1 MSDKELEI
9 FELCE
14 RLSELLGDK
23 EAIADLKKLY
33 TNHPE
38 MFKDMQ
44 DVSNTIKEVV
54 KEPEL
59 IIKNPRPKSEKDFI
73 AVKHLQ
79 DTKQKVGD
87 IGIRNDKGTN
97 TIFHANISSN
107 RNFKR
112 LAKKEQ
118 VATGEAVHSLHTSR
132 PAELGGNNQKL
143 SGANAHSATT
153 DQTIP
158 QKDKPV
164 KDFKAKLKE
173 FANKKQIDT
182 KAKEIE
188 IPIKK

>member
-33 TNHPE
+33 INHPE

-59 IIKNPRPKSEKDFI
+59 IIKNPRPKNEKDFI

-79 DTKQKVGD
+79 NTKQKIGD

-97 TIFHANISSN
+97 VIFHANKSSN

-112 LAKKEQ
+112 FVKKN
-118 VATGEAVHSLHTSR
+118 VVVTGEAVHSLHTSR
-132 PAELGGNNQKL
+132 PAELGGNNQTL

-153 DQTIP
+153 EKIIA
-158 QKDKPV
+158 QKDKSTN
-164 KDFKAKLKE
+164 DFKTKLEEFNAK
-173 FANKKQIDT
+173 
-182 KAKEIE
+182 
-188 IPIKK
+188 